1 MKKSM
6 EIKVWY
12 FIKWERI
19 KDEGIILNTERR
31 ILKKPIMYM
40 GEYVK
45 EIIDYIYVY
54 DIEDKQCRT
63 IVLTKDYITY
73 KKFYK

>member
-73 KKFYK
+73 NKFYK

>member
-54 DIEDKQCRT
+54 DIEDKQCIT

-73 KKFYK
+73 NKFYK